1 MIFSGVSLAT
11 LFTLFI
17 VPSVYNL
24 MARRTSSP
32 NAIADRLATM
42 TSPSEAL

>member
-1 MIFSGVSLAT
+1 
-11 LFTLFI
+11 
-17 VPSVYNL
+17 VPSIYNL

-32 NAIADRLATM
+32 NAIADEIATM

>member
-1 MIFSGVSLAT
+1 
-11 LFTLFI
+11 